1 MNEPQLLPFLLQ
13 IAGAAALLIWSVRL
27 VRTGVERAFATQ
39 MRQWLQRSSDNRI
52 MAAISGAS
60 AAVFLQSS
68 TAVAVLVANFVSRHS
83 LQATVGLGILL
94 GADLG
99 SAIAS
104 QLLLI
109 RQPLMV
115 PILLLIGVAIFLR
128 GSSSRIRQS
137 GRILIGFSLVFLSL
151 DMIREATVPMV
162 ESAGTQAV
170 MQYLS
175 EDVLSAFLLGAV
187 FAWLVHS
194 SVAAVLLFVT
204 LAGQSLLPI
213 EGAAAMVLG
222 ANLGGAFIAH
232 VLTLG
237 SPQTVRQM
245 IAANL
250 VLRGG
255 GAALVL
261 LLIQAMPELLS
272 WLGADAARQA
282 INLHLAFNLVLL
294 IVALPMIGPI
304 IAIMQRLVQT
314 SKDSETRLDDISA
327 LNPDAL
333 DRPNRAMDCT
343 ARELLRMGQ
352 KIEQMLRAI
361 RPLYAHWDSVTAKA
375 IGTQDNAIK
384 KMHLDIKL
392 YLARLGQSGL
402 DEDLSQRSMELVSIS
417 TSLEAASD
425 AITRT
430 MLPLARTLDSE
441 AVSFSTTGEAEI
453 TEFSDRILDNVQ
465 LALNVMLN
473 QNPAEARELVEAKEE
488 IRTIEQ
494 RLQRNHLGRLR
505 QGLTESIETSNIHQ
519 ETLRALKQI
528 NTSFSMMGYPILM
541 RSGDLLS
548 SRLSHET
555 SAS

>member
-1 MNEPQLLPFLLQ
+1 MTEPQLLSFLLQ

-52 MAAISGAS
+52 MAAASGAC

-83 LQATVGLGILL
+83 LQATAGLGILL

-109 RQPLMV
+109 RQPLLL
-115 PILLLIGVAIFLR
+115 PLLLLLGVAIFLR
-128 GSSSRIRQS
+128 GTSSRIRQT
-137 GRILIGFSLVFLSL
+137 GRILIGLALVFLSL
-151 DMIREATVPMV
+151 DMIRAATVPMV
-162 ESAGTQAV
+162 ESPGTQAV

-175 EDVLSAFLLGAV
+175 TDLLSAFLLGAV

-204 LAGQSLLPI
+204 LAGQSLLPV
-213 EGAAAMVLG
+213 EGAVAMVLG
-222 ANLGGAFIAH
+222 ANLGGAFIAY
-232 VLTLG
+232 VLTAG
-237 SPQTVRQM
+237 NPRAVRQM
-245 IAANL
+245 IVANL

-255 GAALVL
+255 GATLT
-261 LLIQAMPELLS
+261 LLILQLSPALLTE
-272 WLGADAARQA
+272 LGADPARQA
-282 INLHLAFNLVLL
+282 INLHLVFNFTLL
-294 IVALPMIGPI
+294 LLALPVVGPV
-304 IAIMQRLVQT
+304 IALMQHFIRDRSIT
-314 SKDSETRLDDISA
+314 ETRLEDVSA
-327 LNPDAL
+327 LNPHAL

-361 RPLYAHWDSVTAKA
+361 RPLYARWDPVTAKA
-375 IGTQDNAIK
+375 IETQDNAIK
-384 KMHLDIKL
+384 KMHLEIKL

-430 MLPLARTLDSE
+430 MLPLACTLDSE
-441 AVSFSTTGEAEI
+441 AVAFSATGNAEI

-465 LALNVMLN
+465 LALDVMLN

-505 QGLTESIETSNIHQ
+505 QGMTESIETSNIHQ